1 MSETAQDRL
10 DKLGIV
16 LPDAPTPAANY
27 VPFVESGNLLFISGQ
42 VPIGPDG
49 PQFIGTLGKNI
60 SIEEGQEAARLCV
73 LNLLAQAKAA
83 LGNLDRIKRC
93 VKLSG
98 FVASTPDFTE
108 QHLVIN
114 GASNIMVDILGD
126 NGRHARFAVGAPALP
141 LGVSVEVD
149 AVFEID

>member
-1 MSETAQDRL
+1 MSDSAEERL
-10 DKLGIV
+10 KKLGIT
-16 LPDAPTPAANY
+16 LPAAPAPAANY
-27 VPFVESGNLLFISGQ
+27 VPYVEAGNLLFISGQ

-49 PQFIGTLGKNI
+49 PQFLGTLGADI

-83 LGNLDRIKRC
+83 LGSLDRIKRC
-93 VKLSG
+93 VKLGG
-98 FVASTPDFTE
+98 FVASTTEFKE

-114 GASNIMVDILGD
+114 GASNVMVDILGD
-126 NGRHARFAVGAPALP
+126 AGRHARFAVGAPALP